1 MDRTALEDLTL
12 EQLREEAASYGLPTT
27 GVSTTLVDSIL
38 SHLERN
44 GPVKELLQQPKK
56 KRTPAGPAEPLGIP
70 ATVPEPQESTDLMR
84 QMLLALQQQL
94 NQLFQVIAEQRG
106 EPAVAPPQHQQLDQL
121 IHIDDEQRREPAAAP
136 VQHRQE
142 AILPPGPSRAPRST
156 PSVEVDRRT
165 TESGTPGG
173 TVKALASQ
181 IPEFAGLDDDNVHA
195 WVRRVDKVAQVHSVA
210 DGSILLAA
218 SSRLTKS
225 ARRWY
230 DVQGDAAVES
240 WSDLRTEMIKIFDRK
255 VPFFRVMQKIEARK
269 WIPAKETFDE
279 YTIDKLALMHRV
291 DLSEQD
297 KVHLLVSGITVT
309 PLKATALSIA
319 KNSLD
324 GFLERMRRITQG
336 ATEWDR
342 KSSQQSSSSKANKD
356 VPCRNCGKKGHAH
369 KDCRGEPT
377 CFYCKEKGHR
387 RFDCPM
393 LKKRGENSKQGGAY
407 LGDRCS
413 QRNGRLDC
421 IRSRSGHPGCA

>member
-1 MDRTALEDLTL
+1 MDRTALEDLTV

-27 GVSTTLVDSIL
+27 GVSSTLVDSIL
-38 SHLERN
+38 SHLEAN
-44 GPVKELLQQPKK
+44 GPMRELLQQPKR
-56 KRTPAGPAEPLGIP
+56 KRTPAGPAGPSGIP

-84 QMLLALQQQL
+84 QMLLALQQQQQQL
-94 NQLFQVIAEQRG
+94 NQLFQVIVEQRR
-106 EPAVAPPQHQQLDQL
+106 EPAVAPPQQPQ
-121 IHIDDEQRREPAAAP
+121 AA
-136 VQHRQE
+136 
-142 AILPPGPSRAPRST
+142 ITPPGPSRAPRST

-173 TVKALASQ
+173 TVQTLASQ

-210 DGSILLAA
+210 DGAILLAA

-240 WSDLRTEMIKIFDRK
+240 WSGLRTEMIKIFDRK

-279 YTIDKLALMHRV
+279 YAIDKLALMHRV
-291 DLSEQD
+291 DLPEQD

-319 KNSLD
+319 EDSLD

-342 KSSQQSSSSKANKD
+342 KSTQQGSSSKANKD

-369 KDCRGEPT
+369 KDCR
-377 CFYCKEKGHR
+377 EKG
-387 RFDCPM
+387 
-393 LKKRGENSKQGGAY
+393 GENSKQGGAY